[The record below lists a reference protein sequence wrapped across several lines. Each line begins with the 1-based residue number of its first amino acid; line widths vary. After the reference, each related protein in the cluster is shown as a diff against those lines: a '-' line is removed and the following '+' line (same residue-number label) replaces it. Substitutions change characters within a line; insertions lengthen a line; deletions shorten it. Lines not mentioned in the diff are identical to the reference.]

1 MEIDESSAG
10 DPPWMTAGGPGGSG
24 SAAARRPHSHGM
36 ADLIGTGSADRDI
49 DKVTGFVLSHRF
61 FFSSDYWIYFS
72 CSMVSVAQSSFFFCL
87 LSHVEFCGWGEE
99 ITGYEDSCVCFSYQL
114 TNFFVDVH
122 GSSSC
127 INAILQ

>member
-10 DPPWMTAGGPGGSG
+10 NPPWMTAGGPGGSG

-72 CSMVSVAQSSFFFCL
+72 CSMVSVAQSSFFF
-87 LSHVEFCGWGEE
+87 
-99 ITGYEDSCVCFSYQL
+99 VCFPMLNFVGGVKRLQAMKIVVFVSL
-114 TNFFVDVH
+114 TNSRIFLSMSMDLLLV
-122 GSSSC
+122 
-127 INAILQ
+127 